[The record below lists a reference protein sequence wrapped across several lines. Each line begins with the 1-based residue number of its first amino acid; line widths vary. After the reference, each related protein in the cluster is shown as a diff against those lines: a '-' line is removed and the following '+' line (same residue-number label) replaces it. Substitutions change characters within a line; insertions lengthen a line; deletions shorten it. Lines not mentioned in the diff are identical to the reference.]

1 VKEDMKLKDM
11 KLKFENG
18 QKVKDTISGLEGTI
32 TCVAIYLNGCIR
44 YAVQPGLDTE
54 GHHQESE
61 VIDEQQL
68 VLLEDIKKKETDGP
82 GGDRP
87 FFPKYKL

>member
-1 VKEDMKLKDM
+1 MKIKDM

-32 TCVAIYLNGCIR
+32 ACVAIYLNGCIR
-44 YAVQPGLDTE
+44 YAVQPGLDTD

-68 VLLEDIKKKETDGP
+68 VLLEKVEKKEMKYP
-82 GGDRP
+82 GGDHP